1 MRTPSTL
8 KIAARPSTGAPG
20 AGETP
25 LPLVG
30 DSEAAA
36 RARAALALAAPRR
49 TPVLLVAEL
58 GCRPQDLLHTLRLR
72 GPRRTAVVTIDIRA
86 AEPAEID
93 ERLFGAPTRRAVAPD
108 LESLG
113 RGSALVE
120 AGSGTVFLDNID
132 ELPASAQ
139 RRLARLLRDGEARVA
154 PRHQSV
160 GLSFRLV
167 AATSHDLETHVTE
180 GRFRADLLRRV
191 GACRITIPPLRQ
203 RPGDVPA
210 IVERLVR
217 EAGEAPRTFTQPALT
232 MLAALPWAHNIDE
245 LAAVLGKVLAG
256 AGRIVTQED
265 VLAHAPIDGALTRW
279 DLTAGLREAR
289 RRFERDYIAAVL
301 DRHQWRMS
309 DAARAL
315 GLERAN
321 LYRKTR
327 QLGIARIPRAE
338 VS

>member
-1 MRTPSTL
+1 MRTSSL
-8 KIAARPSTGAPG
+8 NIATRRPTGAPG
-20 AGETP
+20 VVETP

-30 DSEAAA
+30 ESDAAA

-58 GCRPQDLLHTLRLR
+58 GCRPQDLLETLRVR
-72 GPRRTAVVTIDIRA
+72 GRRRAAVIAIDTRA
-86 AEPAEID
+86 AEPADID
-93 ERLFGAPTRRAVAPD
+93 ERLFGAPSRRTGAPD

-113 RGSALVE
+113 RGSAIVE
-120 AGSGTVFLDNID
+120 AGSGTLFLDNID

-139 RRLARLLRDGEARVA
+139 RRLARLLRDGEARVP
-154 PRHQSV
+154 PRHHSV
-160 GLSFRLV
+160 DLSFRLV
-167 AATSHDLETHVTE
+167 AATSHDLEADVTE
-180 GRFRADLLRRV
+180 GRFRADLLRRFA
-191 GACRITIPPLRQ
+191 ACRIAIPPLRQ
-203 RPGDVPA
+203 RPGDMPA
-210 IVERLVR
+210 MIDRLVR
-217 EAGEAPRTFTQPALT
+217 DAGKAPRTFTQPALT

-245 LAAVLGKVLAG
+245 LAAVLAKVLAG

-301 DRHQWRMS
+301 DRHHWRMS

-327 QLGIARIPRAE
+327 QLGIARNSRAE